1 MKITWNTM
9 LIQKEDGS
17 LWYKVGDEE
26 QPASP
31 TDICR
36 HYRNM
41 QYNLDTTLGAT
52 MTDSIDKV
60 NISEEQKEE
69 LFWTFEYCEMPD
81 NCTRI
86 K

>member
-1 MKITWNTM
+1 M

-17 LWYKVGDEE
+17 LWYKNCDEE

-31 TDICR
+31 TDICK

-41 QYNLDTTLGAT
+41 QYNLGTSLGAI
-52 MTDSIDKV
+52 MTDVIDELD
-60 NISEEQKEE
+60 IPQEQKDN